1 MFKKKM
7 YFGCFKLLGQLILYI
22 VWCNNIPLDI
32 RKILHFLLK
41 TDKPNWLDCVVVSFK
56 FEVKDIG
63 R

>member
-7 YFGCFKLLGQLILYI
+7 YFECFKLLGQLILYI

-32 RKILHFLLK
+32 RKILPFLLK
-41 TDKPNWLDCVVVSFK
+41 TDKPNWLDCVAVSFK